1 MSRCSHLD
9 HASGDPTCADCS
21 RLDEAR
27 RLLREAD
34 DAPSPAALQRVWAGY
49 VERRAAP
56 RAPSW
61 AWGLGGAVA
70 AGLAA
75 LWLLSPS
82 ATPSSTS
89 PELRAEHAPWVAAS
103 DTSLVFAGGQ
113 LTARAGAT
121 LTLEH
126 PEVLRLGA
134 GELRWSA
141 PEAPAW
147 LSTPHALVRAARA
160 TLTVVVMTGHTTV
173 RVEAGEVDV
182 STAETTRRV
191 RAGEAVVIAPAVS
204 KPALASATNTAGAAP
219 APLPTAEASAILE
232 PARDDDTSPPDTR
245 AARDARRA
253 SAPRAPA
260 RAGAP
265 APPAPVPEAAPAAE
279 AELAASEAARAEV
292 APTPPPSAPEVSAA
306 PAPARPTPEEVTPA
320 APPPELA
327 QARAILSSNPE
338 GARAL
343 TEALRRQGPSPA
355 VEVEALMI
363 ESDAARR
370 SGDLSGAVALCE
382 RVIAHPSGH
391 SFAEE
396 AMLRAARIHSTLG
409 APAPALSLLER
420 ARQRYPRGALRPER
434 EALAAALLRDR
445 GELERATVLIEA
457 LPLERGALAL
467 AEVRLTLAEA
477 WRTRAPARAHA
488 LATPV
493 AGPGWP
499 EALRTRAAKVLAAQP

>member
-1 MSRCSHLD
+1 MSTCSHLD
-9 HASGDPTCADCS
+9 HTAGDMTCADCR

-27 RLLREAD
+27 QLLRAVD
-34 DAPSPAALQRVWAGY
+34 DEPSSAAMQRVWAGY
-49 VERRAAP
+49 TARRAAP
-56 RAPSW
+56 QVPW
-61 AWGLGGAVA
+61 AWALGAAVA
-70 AGLAA
+70 ASLAVA
-75 LWLLSPS
+75 WLVGSS
-82 ATPSSTS
+82 ATLTS
-89 PELRAEHAPWVAAS
+89 PELTATRAPWVAPA
-103 DTSLVFAGGQ
+103 DTQLTFAGGQ
-113 LTARAGAT
+113 VAARAGAT
-121 LTLEH
+121 LALEH
-126 PEVLRLGA
+126 PEVLRLSA
-134 GELRWSA
+134 GELRWSQ
-141 PEAPAW
+141 PSTPAW
-147 LSTPHALVRAARA
+147 LSTPHALVRAQDAA
-160 TLTVVVMTGHTTV
+160 LTVVVVAARTTV

-191 RAGEAVVIAPAVS
+191 RAGEAVVIAPAI
-204 KPALASATNTAGAAP
+204 AAP
-219 APLPTAEASAILE
+219 AVAAEPHAAHDDPAAEAHAALA
-232 PARDDDTSPPDTR
+232 PARDDDTTRSDRPSP
-245 AARDARRA
+245 RDARREVPRA
-253 SAPRAPA
+253 RAAARALSPTAVEPDAAPAVEAQAEPALAAPEAVPTPSPSAPAA
-260 RAGAP
+260 TVAP
-265 APPAPVPEAAPAAE
+265 APVSPTPEAA
-279 AELAASEAARAEV
+279 
-292 APTPPPSAPEVSAA
+292 
-306 PAPARPTPEEVTPA
+306 PA

-382 RVIAHPSGH
+382 RVIAHPSGS

-396 AMLRAARIHSTLG
+396 AMLRAARIHNALG
-409 APAPALSLLER
+409 APTPALSLLER

-434 EALAAALLRDR
+434 EALAASLLRDR

-477 WRTRAPARAHA
+477 WRTRAPARARA

-499 EALRTRAAKVLAAQP
+499 EALRARAALILAARP

>member
-1 MSRCSHLD
+1 MSSCSHLD
-9 HASGDPTCADCS
+9 HAPGDPTCADCV

-34 DAPSPAALQRVWAGY
+34 EAPSAAALQRVWAGY

-82 ATPSSTS
+82 AAPSSTS
-89 PELRAEHAPWVAAS
+89 PELRAERAPWVAAT

-204 KPALASATNTAGAAP
+204 KPALASATNTVGAAP
-219 APLPTAEASAILE
+219 APLPAAEASAILE
-232 PARDDDTSPPDTR
+232 PARDDDTSPPDSR
-245 AARDARRA
+245 AARDPRRA
-253 SAPRAPA
+253 SSPRPAARAPT
-260 RAGAP
+260 RVP
-265 APPAPVPEAAPAAE
+265 SAPVPEAAPADE

-292 APTPPPSAPEVSAA
+292 APTPPPSAPEVSAV
-306 PAPARPTPEEVTPA
+306 PAPARPTPEVAPA

-477 WRTRAPARAHA
+477 WRTRAPARARA

-499 EALRTRAAKVLAAQP
+499 EALRARAAKVLAEQP